1 VRASTKAIKGF
12 NKANTYPSILNIE
25 VSLPNNTWLNIND
38 YVQSHPL
45 SSDSDLGR
53 PLRVT
58 GYVSRPYFL
67 EETGRIYYSGPL
79 SSYSGIFLMLIV
91 SESSYCVCKI
101 RRDTGK
107 RPQSMMAFNTLNPL
121 ALLVDEGNPAK
132 NIMGTYLI
140 LVPNGS
146 HFHRVG
152 INVRYGRKH
161 QFDDRRPKE
170 DLSSKEW
177 EFLQRSDDDFFAR
190 KRKRTLILT

>member
-45 SSDSDLGR
+45 SSDIDLGR

-67 EETGRIYYSGPL
+67 EETGRTYYSGPL

-101 RRDTGK
+101 RRDIGK

-161 QFDDRRPKE
+161 
-170 DLSSKEW
+170 
-177 EFLQRSDDDFFAR
+177 
-190 KRKRTLILT
+190 